1 MRSRW
6 QKWSRRRGALTG
18 KDLLLRCLRGLNI
31 GALRCGCP
39 VDGWRPGEPD
49 DDRLESNHVTGA
61 WVPGWWHEV
70 WIVRL
75 IYGCAVRLKSDAP
88 RRRSANAVVHLARVW
103 SKHVDRHHSDVQG
116 MVVPLF
122 VRFGRHRQH
131 SVGTPPSDNRPRPAD
146 RITLQHGGTV
156 EGDDDGRALL
166 ANNICGPRGWVCTA
180 AGTTSTRVREVELEV
195 EEQEEREDEEEHQPT
210 VRKHMQTLS
219 VS

>member
-1 MRSRW
+1 MCR
-6 QKWSRRRGALTG
+6 L
-18 KDLLLRCLRGLNI
+18 DI
-31 GALRCGCP
+31 GALRGSRP
-39 VDGWRPGEPD
+39 VNGWRPGEPD
-49 DDRLESNHVTGA
+49 DDRLEPDYVTGA

-75 IYGCAVRLKSDAP
+75 IDGCAVRLESDAP
-88 RRRSANAVVHLARVW
+88 RRCSANAVVHLARVR
-103 SKHVDRHHSDVQG
+103 SKHVDRHHPNVQR

-131 SVGTPPSDNRPRPAD
+131 PVGTPPSDDRPRPPD
-146 RITLQHGGTV
+146 RITLQHGGAV

-166 ANNICGPRGWVCTA
+166 ADYVCGSRGWVCTTV
-180 AGTTSTRVREVELEV
+180 GTTSTRVREVELEV
-195 EEQEEREDEEEHQPT
+195 EEQEEHEDEEEHQPT